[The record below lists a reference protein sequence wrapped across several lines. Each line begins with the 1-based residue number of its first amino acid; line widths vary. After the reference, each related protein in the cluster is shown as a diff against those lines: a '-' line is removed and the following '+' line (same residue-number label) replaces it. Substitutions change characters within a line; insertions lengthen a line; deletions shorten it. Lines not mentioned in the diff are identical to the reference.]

1 MEDSFVTDEYG
12 KKVPGCFR
20 PCKPR
25 CPYTA
30 VIPSIVLDTKEGL
43 RDIADCLVHVT
54 SVNTTYY
61 IDDKHRIMTVWA
73 GPVEVDDYDYETNPL
88 GLRSQY
94 VIDRQSG
101 RMVYYN
107 ATGDYSV
114 MPLTDPEEQVTKSYV
129 DEQDAATLQ
138 AAKDYTDEHGGGS
151 EVGLFFI
158 TVTNI
163 DDANHKFTTDKTYA
177 EAFEAYESGKLLV
190 LKYTPVGAEDEGY
203 SYIPVDS
210 YMDFDEA
217 TGFRFRS
224 SYTSGS
230 DNRIDMSYDSFFL
243 SRYSNLNTYFHGH
256 GGVEVDSSLNQ
267 YSNHAI
273 TNSAVATA
281 LQAKANASSV
291 PVITIQSSDPGEGA
305 TLAANNFIAVYM
317 ENS

>member
-25 CPYTA
+25 CPYKA
-30 VIPSIVLDTKEGL
+30 IIPSVVLDTKEGL

-61 IDDKHRIMTVWA
+61 VDDKHRIMTVWA

-94 VIDRQSG
+94 AIDRQSG

-114 MPLTDPEEQVTKSYV
+114 MPLTNPELQATKSYV

-138 AAKDYTDEHGGGS
+138 AAKDYTDEHSGAGDVVQ
-151 EVGLFFI
+151 EYV
-158 TVTNI
+158 
-163 DDANHKFTTDKTYA
+163 DAQDA
-177 EAFEAYESGKLLV
+177 
-190 LKYTPVGAEDEGY
+190 
-203 SYIPVDS
+203 
-210 YMDFDEA
+210 A
-217 TGFRFRS
+217 TLRS
-224 SYTSGS
+224 AKSYT
-230 DNRIDMSYDSFFL
+230 DVKATETL
-243 SRYSNLNTYFHGH
+243 SAANAAA
-256 GGVEVDSSLNQ
+256 Q
-267 YSNHAI
+267 AAI
-273 TNSAVATA
+273 TSA
-281 LQAKANASSV
+281 NV

-305 TLAANNFIAVYM
+305 SLAANNFIAVYLDG
-317 ENS
+317 ETK